1 MKIPKLIIQTSI
13 LKPAG
18 YIVTMLNNRSS
29 GWKYNHFND
38 EEIVKYINENPIPEF
53 NNSVDVFNSFEKGQH
68 KSDFFRYYFLY
79 LNGGVYIDS
88 DAMLEKNIEDIFD
101 ENCEFF
107 TVKSAIKTNNSM
119 FNGFIGC
126 MPKHVIMYEALKS
139 MYDVDK
145 KVLSDDYF
153 LICKKLYNIIE
164 NYNNILKSLF
174 VNSSNLCHVKIF
186 TEELYKDGVCATINN
201 KKEVLLLH
209 YYNKEI
215 IPSDIKPVDRSYNS
229 KNTKIGIT
237 IDLPENTLSIFSNGI
252 RQNVLFLG
260 ELLLNIGYDCYF
272 IIEDKKF
279 NSEVTN
285 ELLYSPNFKYIKK
298 SSILLSNFDL
308 VIIMGYEIETEIIKQ
323 LRYLKTKVIY
333 YLCGNSYIMDSE
345 KILYDQHSVRD
356 CGKYV
361 NKSDYILYDE
371 IWCIPQMTN
380 TNRYYIQTLQRCKC
394 IEVPFIWSPNAI
406 KLAMIAEKK
415 MYDEII
421 YKKNEEPS
429 KKIVI
434 FEPNISIMKW
444 CFPSLLVCENAYR
457 KNNEL
462 IKQVFVNNIT
472 DKKTGINN
480 FNLTS
485 FNKIVNNLD
494 LCSDKKV
501 SVETRYPTLGFISK
515 HADIAVS
522 HQLENNLNYLYF
534 DLAWMGYPIVHNA
547 SLCKDVGYYYDQ
559 FNYEE
564 GGEILTNCIK
574 NHDATLDDYILNNR
588 NAINKYLTTND
599 ELQHKY
605 IHLIQSLFSNNE
617 PISENIVLEIVED
630 N

>member
-1 MKIPKLIIQTSI
+1 MKIPKIIIQTSV
-13 LKPAG
+13 LKPPS
-18 YIVTMLNNRSS
+18 YIVNMINTKSL
-29 GWKYNHFND
+29 GWEYHHFND
-38 EEIVKYINENPIPEF
+38 EEIIKYISENPIPEF
-53 NNSVDVFNSFEKGQH
+53 NNSLEVFNSFEKGQH
-68 KSDFFRYYFLY
+68 KGDFFRYYFLY

-88 DAMLEKNIEDIFD
+88 DAMLEKNIEDIID
-101 ENCEFF
+101 DNCEFF
-107 TVKSAIKTNNSM
+107 TVKSAITTNQSM

-126 MPKHVIMYEALKS
+126 MPKHVIIYEALKN
-139 MYDVDK
+139 MYIVDK
-145 KVLSDDYF
+145 KVLAGDYF
-153 LICKKLYNIIE
+153 LICKNLYNIIE
-164 NYNNILKSLF
+164 NYNNILKSVF
-174 VNSSNLCHVKIF
+174 VNSSNLCHIKIF
-186 TEELYKDGVCATINN
+186 TEELYKDGICATLNN
-201 KKEVLLLH
+201 KREVLLLH
-209 YYNKEI
+209 YYNKAI
-215 IPSDIKPVDRSYNS
+215 IPSVVEPIDRVCNS
-229 KNTKIGIT
+229 TNTKIGIT

-260 ELLLNIGYDCYF
+260 ELLLNAGYDCYF

-279 NSEVTN
+279 NSEVTA

-298 SSILLSNFDL
+298 SSILSSNFDL
-308 VIIMGYEIETEIIKQ
+308 VIIMGYEIEPEIIKQ
-323 LRYLKTKVIY
+323 MRYLKTKVIY

-356 CGKYV
+356 CGKYISK
-361 NKSDYILYDE
+361 NDYILYDE

-380 TNRYYIQTLQRCKC
+380 TNRYYIQTLQRSKC

-415 MYDEII
+415 MYDDII
-421 YKKNEEPS
+421 YKKNEDPS

-457 KNNEL
+457 KNSEL

-472 DKKTGINN
+472 DVKTGINN

-501 SVETRYPTLGFISK
+501 SVETRYPTLSFISK

-547 SLCKDVGYYYDQ
+547 SLCKDVGYYYEQ

-564 GGEILTNCIK
+564 GGKMLLDCIK
-574 NHDATLDDYILNNR
+574 NHDANLDEYILSNR

-605 IHLIQSLFSNNE
+605 INLIQSLFSNNE
-617 PISENIVLEIVED
+617 QLSENIVLEIVE
-630 N
+630 NN

>member
-13 LKPAG
+13 LKPAS
-18 YIVTMLNNRSS
+18 YIVNMINNKSS
-29 GWKYNHFND
+29 GWTYNHFND
-38 EEIVKYINENPIPEF
+38 EEIIKYINENPIPEF

-68 KSDFFRYYFLY
+68 KSDFFRYYYLY

-88 DAMLEKNIEDIFD
+88 DAMLEKNIEDFID

-107 TVKSAIKTNNSM
+107 TVKSAILTNKSM

-126 MPKHVIMYEALKS
+126 TPKHVIMYEALKNV
-139 MYDVDK
+139 YCVDK
-145 KVLSDDYF
+145 KVLTTDYF
-153 LICKKLYNIIE
+153 YICKNLYDIIE
-164 NYNNILKSLF
+164 NYKNILKSLF
-174 VNSSNLCHVKIF
+174 VNSSNLCQLKIF
-186 TEELYKDGVCATINN
+186 TEELYKDGICATINN

-215 IPSDIKPVDRSYNS
+215 IPSIVEPVDRVYNS

-237 IDLPENTLSIFSNGI
+237 IDLPDNTLSIFSNGI

-279 NSEVTN
+279 NSEVTK
-285 ELLYSPNFKYIKK
+285 ELLYSSNFKYIKK
-298 SSILLSNFDL
+298 SGILLANFDL
-308 VIIMGYEIETEIIKQ
+308 VVIMGYEIEIEIIKQ
-323 LRYLKTKVIY
+323 LKYLKTKVIY

-345 KILYDQHSVRD
+345 KILYDQHSARD
-356 CGKYV
+356 CGKYIH
-361 NKSDYILYDE
+361 KSDYILYDE

-380 TNRYYIQTLQRCKC
+380 TNKYYIQTLQRCKC

-415 MYDEII
+415 LYDEII
-421 YKKNEEPS
+421 YKKNEEAS

-457 KNNEL
+457 KNSDL

-472 DKKTGINN
+472 DVKTGINN

-494 LCSDKKV
+494 LCTDKKV
-501 SVETRYPTLGFISK
+501 SVETRYPTLSFISK
-515 HADIAVS
+515 HANIAVS

-564 GGEILTNCIK
+564 GGEVLTNCIK
-574 NHDATLDDYILNNR
+574 NHDATLDEYILSNR

-605 IHLIQSLFSNNE
+605 INLIQSLFNNTESSN
-617 PISENIVLEIVED
+617 ENIVLEIVEND
-630 N
+630 